1 MSVGTGMMPPVDDL
15 ERITG
20 LLLHAAT
27 SARVREPVLRELTGP
42 AFAGRQRLVDTAA
55 DLVLLE
61 VVARLL
67 RRGWQPYDVHRITVR
82 RADAEAAM
90 LAADAVAAELDRRP
104 AATVQ
109 PRWREQLERIGATVW
124 WQGGEPRLS
133 QWARRAGCGP
143 THALSRAVKAL
154 AVLATLPALPDLP
167 LSSARAGVDEKM
179 LARVRALL
187 AKAESTQFPEEAE
200 ALSAKAQE
208 LMSRYSFEQALVSP
222 ARPGG
227 SARRFWLDE
236 PYLAAKSALVT
247 AVAAANRCRAV
258 SYEKLGFLAVVGHEV
273 ELDIVELLA
282 TSLLVQATE
291 AMLAAGRRVGR
302 GGQSRTRS
310 FRHAFLLAY
319 ASRIGERL
327 GEADSAASAGVAD
340 ERLLPVLARRSQEV
354 DALFADLFP
363 TVGRRTH
370 SVSNGDGWHAGRAA
384 ADQAR
389 LTVERRR
396 LPG

>member
-1 MSVGTGMMPPVDDL
+1 MREL
-15 ERITG
+15 EEITG
-20 LLLHAAT
+20 LLLHAAG
-27 SARVREPVLRELTGP
+27 SVRVRDPVVRELTGP
-42 AFAGRQRLVDTAA
+42 AFAGQRRLVHTAA

-67 RRGWQPYDVHRITVR
+67 RRGWQPYDVHRITLR

-90 LAADAVAAELDRRP
+90 LAADAVAAEIDRMP
-104 AATVQ
+104 AASVH
-109 PRWREQLERIGATVW
+109 PRWREQLEQIGAVVW
-124 WQGGEPRLS
+124 WQPGEPRLS
-133 QWARRAGCGP
+133 QWAERRGRSP
-143 THALSRAVKAL
+143 SDALSRAVGAL

-167 LSSARAGVDEKM
+167 LASPSRAGVDEKM

-208 LMSRYSFEQALVSP
+208 LMSRYSFEQALVSSP
-222 ARPGG
+222 QSAG

-236 PYLAAKSALVT
+236 PYVAAKSALVS
-247 AVAAANRCRAV
+247 AVASANRCRAV

-273 ELDIVELLA
+273 DLDIVELLA

-291 AMLAAGRRVGR
+291 AMLAAGRQVGR

-319 ASRIGERL
+319 AARIGERL
-327 GEADSAASAGVAD
+327 AEADSAVSAQVAD
-340 ERLLPVLARRSQEV
+340 ERLVPVLARRSQEV

-370 SVSNGDGWHAGRAA
+370 SISNGEGWHAGRAA
-384 ADQAR
+384 ADRAR

-396 LPG
+396 LTA

>member
-1 MSVGTGMMPPVDDL
+1 MDEL
-15 ERITG
+15 EQITG
-20 LLLHAAT
+20 LLLRAAT
-27 SARVREPVLRELTGP
+27 SVRVRDPVVRELTGP
-42 AFAGRQRLVDTAA
+42 AFAGRGRLVDTAA

-67 RRGWQPYDVHRITVR
+67 RQGWQPYDVHRITTR
-82 RADAEAAM
+82 RADAEAAT
-90 LAADAVAAELDRRP
+90 LAADAIAAELDRRP
-104 AATVQ
+104 AATVH
-109 PRWREQLERIGATVW
+109 PRWIDQLDQIGAAVW

-133 QWARRAGCGP
+133 QWARRRGCAP
-143 THALSRAVKAL
+143 AHALSRAVGAL
-154 AVLATLPALPDLP
+154 AVLATLPALPELP
-167 LSSARAGVDEKM
+167 LPSPSREGVDEKM

-227 SARRFWLDE
+227 AARRFWLDE
-236 PYLAAKSALVT
+236 PYVGAKSALVT
-247 AVAAANRCRAV
+247 AVASANRCRAV

-273 ELDIVELLA
+273 DLDIVELLA

-319 ASRIGERL
+319 AGRIGERL
-327 GEADSAASAGVAD
+327 ASADSAVSAEVGD
-340 ERLLPVLARRSQEV
+340 ERLLPVLARRSREV
-354 DALFADLFP
+354 DVLFADLFP
-363 TVGRRTH
+363 KVGRRTH
-370 SVSNGDGWHAGRAA
+370 SITNGDGWQAGRAA
-384 ADQAR
+384 ADQAK

-396 LPG
+396 LPV